1 MEAQLAQV
9 KEPKEKK
16 EGRPRASLERIY
28 FGEFLVER
36 KAIDEGQHLDALA
49 DHWTYGGRFGNALVR
64 RGILTREQVER
75 YAAEYHAL
83 CVVEVA
89 PDARLS

>member
-1 MEAQLAQV
+1 MESQLGQI
-9 KEPKEKK
+9 EEM
-16 EGRPRASLERIY
+16 ESRPRASLERIY
-28 FGEFLVER
+28 FGEYLVER
-36 KAIDEGQHLDALA
+36 HLIDEGQLLDALA

-64 RGILTREQVER
+64 RGILTRALVEQ

-89 PDARLS
+89 PDSRLS